1 MQRYIIRRVL
11 YACVSPVLLSITIF
25 CLMRITGDPALLMV
39 EPRGAGG
46 GSAGHEEVRLKQK

>member
-11 YACVSPVLLSITIF
+11 YACASLVLLSITIF

-39 EPRGAGG
+39 EPGAP
-46 GSAGHEEVRLKQK
+46 EEAL